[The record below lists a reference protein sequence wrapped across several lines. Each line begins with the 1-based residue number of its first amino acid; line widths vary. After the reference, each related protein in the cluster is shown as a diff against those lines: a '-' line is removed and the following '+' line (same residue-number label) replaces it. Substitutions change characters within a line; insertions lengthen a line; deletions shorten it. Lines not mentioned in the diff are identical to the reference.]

1 MWADI
6 LLSITMSVSEAIGC
20 SYIEKKKKGK
30 MLKELSKIISEHFE
44 EFADSSLD
52 CNDFYLLIKS
62 KKFIEIMRNFFVSIN
77 DGMDRSHYIE
87 NVEQYIFD
95 ECTNINHNEVRTFLK
110 KIEELYISHLHKIVE
125 DYPGTYALFQLMTI
139 SHREVIGKILENE
152 RNIKK
157 YFNALECKKIQID
170 DENINLFHAVSEKE
184 YGTIRFTGISG
195 AERKREQNINEFY
208 VENTFSY
215 YGKEIEKL
223 YNCGLEEIET
233 IRLENFFDFGNKIV
247 LIGGAGLGKS
257 TTLNYLYCL

>member
-1 MWADI
+1 
-6 LLSITMSVSEAIGC
+6 
-20 SYIEKKKKGK
+20 
-30 MLKELSKIISEHFE
+30 MLIELSKIISEHFE

-125 DYPGTYALFQLMTI
+125 DYPGTYALLQLMTI

-170 DENINLFHAVSEKE
+170 DENIN
-184 YGTIRFTGISG
+184 
-195 AERKREQNINEFY
+195 
-208 VENTFSY
+208 
-215 YGKEIEKL
+215 
-223 YNCGLEEIET
+223 
-233 IRLENFFDFGNKIV
+233 
-247 LIGGAGLGKS
+247 
-257 TTLNYLYCL
+257 

>member
-1 MWADI
+1 M
-6 LLSITMSVSEAIGC
+6 
-20 SYIEKKKKGK
+20 KKH
-30 MLKELSKIISEHFE
+30 L
-44 EFADSSLD
+44 
-52 CNDFYLLIKS
+52 
-62 KKFIEIMRNFFVSIN
+62 
-77 DGMDRSHYIE
+77 
-87 NVEQYIFD
+87 
-95 ECTNINHNEVRTFLK
+95 EC
-110 KIEELYISHLHKIVE
+110 
-125 DYPGTYALFQLMTI
+125 
-139 SHREVIGKILENE
+139 
-152 RNIKK
+152 
-157 YFNALECKKIQID
+157 LECKKIQID

-257 TTLNYLYCL
+257 TTLNYLYCNYERMYEAYAVKIKIDLKEYAKELRIYNLFLKLKKRFN